1 MMIGAP
7 FEPRP
12 GELIYSALARV
23 SDAMAYPRTR
33 SLLLAAFGTSTG
45 IAIIDLP
52 GRVQNLAENL
62 FGLSPPEAL
71 EAAHQLI
78 KYPTTL
84 PYFVPFIPPAR
95 THAPPQP
102 IPPYHGGTIH
112 TRLGI
117 R

>member
-71 EAAHQLI
+71 EAAHQLL
-78 KYPTTL
+78 KYHTTL
-84 PYFVPFIPPAR
+84 PRSEERSVGKELVR
-95 THAPPQP
+95 TCR
-102 IPPYHGGTIH
+102 
-112 TRLGI
+112 TRWSQHH
-117 R
+117 